1 MFLLVRH
8 QTRFRYEFAVQES
21 LMDVRKHPRNDGMQR
36 VLSFDLLVRPKARLM
51 QYRDHLGNLIHH
63 FSVPGKHA
71 QLQVISEARV
81 ETAHPVPLPDRLEA
95 SAWQEI
101 DALVEANDYWEFL
114 LPSDFA
120 RSAPHLDELAEA
132 LQAGRDS
139 DPLTMLMAIN
149 SGIYRSFEYMPKSTG
164 ADSPIDLA
172 LRTRRGVCQ
181 DFAHIAIALIREY
194 LRIPCRYV
202 SGYLFHGRF
211 DHDRSVDGAT
221 HAWIEALLP
230 GIGWLG
236 LDPTNDLVAGERH
249 IRTAIGRDYA
259 DVPPTHG
266 TFKGNARSELY
277 VSVQVAQTE
286 VPAPLDEEKLPPLT
300 WPPITEDDDET
311 AALREQQ
318 QQQQQQ

>member
-21 LMDVRKHPRNDGMQR
+21 LMDVRKHPRNDGLQR

-71 QLQVISEARV
+71 QLQIIAEARV
-81 ETAHPVPLPDRLEA
+81 ETMHPAAAPDRLEP
-95 SAWQEI
+95 SAWNEI
-101 DALVEANDYWEFL
+101 DALVEATDYWEFL
-114 LPSDFA
+114 MPSDFA
-120 RSAPHLDELAEA
+120 RPAPYLNELAES
-132 LQAGRDS
+132 LNIVRRD
-139 DPLTMLMAIN
+139 DPLTLLMDIN
-149 SGIYRSFEYMPKSTG
+149 SGIYRSFEYVPKSTG

-181 DFAHIAIALIREY
+181 DFAHIAIAMIRQY

-221 HAWIEALLP
+221 HAWLEALLP
-230 GIGWLG
+230 GLGWVG
-236 LDPTNDLVAGERH
+236 FDPTNDLVVGERH

-266 TFKGNARSELY
+266 TFKGSARSELF

-286 VPAPLDEEKLPPLT
+286 VPAKLEEETLPPIQ
-300 WPPITEDDDET
+300 WPPIPEDDDET
-311 AALREQQ
+311 IALREQQ